1 MPLTKRRD
9 SGIFALQRNRDAN
22 KAYTVSMAN
31 NTEMTQE
38 QMIAVIRRYI
48 DKEFGTQR
56 AAADYWDMS
65 ESYLSEIL
73 SGKKLPTQ
81 KILDDIGVEHL
92 DKYRWKRK

>member
-1 MPLTKRRD
+1 
-9 SGIFALQRNRDAN
+9 
-22 KAYTVSMAN
+22 MAN